1 MARND
6 DDYDDDYDDRPRRK
20 KKGRR
25 RSGGGGGSG
34 SSGMLW
40 IIVAAAAF
48 GCLVLC
54 GGVGVLLFLPAV
66 NEARN
71 AARSAESRNNL
82 KQVGLALHN
91 YHDTYNSFP
100 PGSVVKEDGTVSLAW
115 QASILPFL
123 EQNALFDQ
131 IEMGADWNGLENM
144 SVRSTAVPVYLN
156 PTQSD
161 IMAQDGLPAS
171 HYAGNVNMFLENKCL
186 RIRDIVDGTSNT
198 VIVGEVTTGL
208 KSWGDP
214 TNLRD
219 PAAGLGATPNQF
231 GLTRAAEG
239 EGAQFLF
246 VDGSVQFIDQ
256 NIDPEV
262 LSALATPDGGEAI
275 DSF

>member
-1 MARND
+1 MARYED
-6 DDYDDDYDDRPRRK
+6 DFDDDDRPRRK

-54 GGVGVLLFLPAV
+54 GGVAVLLFLPAMD
-66 NEARN
+66 
-71 AARSAESRNNL
+71 AARDAAGTASSRNNL
-82 KQVGLALHN
+82 KQIGLALHN
-91 YHDTYNSFP
+91 YHDTFNQFP
-100 PGSVVKEDGTVSLAW
+100 PGSVVKEDGTVSLTW
-115 QASILPFL
+115 QGSLLPFV
-123 EQNALFDQ
+123 EQGPLYNQ
-131 IEMGADWNGLENM
+131 IKMGDDWNGLENM
-144 SVRSTAVPVYLN
+144 TVRSAPVTVYMNPAVPDL
-156 PTQSD
+156 
-161 IMAQDGLPAS
+161 MAPDGLPAS
-171 HYAGNVNMFLENKCL
+171 HYAGNVNMFGPNSNIRVS
-186 RIRDIVDGTSNT
+186 RITDGTSNT
-198 VIVGEVTTGL
+198 LFVGEVTTGL

-231 GLTRAAEG
+231 GLTRTADG

-262 LSALATPDGGEAI
+262 LSALATPDGGEYI
-275 DSF
+275 EQF